1 MTEAPQPLN
10 AAARRATAAVPDYPE
25 PVLGNPAS
33 SLLESGVGNCYPGLE
48 FDLRQL
54 DMRFFPGLV
63 FEFRGIEPSGPDG
76 TQGACLVYSEVET
89 DNAFL
94 QDLPWLHALKTAL
107 NGPQG
112 AALGGGTWW
121 LHWVEQYGRRIELYD
136 ADVFQ
141 NAVWLTPY
149 EGETVWWVVRGIE
162 ADPDD
167 SVADLTIALSQRD
180 GNGQPTGQPVIL
192 HGKRRRYLDADG
204 VIPDVYRPGELTAS
218 MCSPWTHDFRD
229 CACQYW
235 AANHPDVVLGPVHG
249 EAEPDGTSVK
259 DARQAVTFLDWMRR
273 RGPRDDISAAP
284 TIEAARP
291 DQYDPLEFNM
301 KWEELDFVLQGI
313 ETKGTR
319 PKGDPDTPADPY
331 VGPADIIHDIT
342 TELAPLEFT
351 LALAYLYAHFS
362 LRAPDEVTPQQRAV
376 WPDLADDLTAARQLI
391 LSVALSEMTH
401 LRWDNQILWML
412 HRAGLSGRK
421 AYEPVI
427 RPVATTKRGTAREAL
442 SGPAWART
450 LRPATLDV
458 IEDFIAAERPGKAI
472 DTEYA
477 RLVHELRSGER
488 TYPEGLYELAV
499 RIDSDGLQHYQKFR
513 DMALILRRYAAD
525 PNLYRRNLTLA
536 KPDDVAAELGLV
548 TSIVEAL
555 KEGYA
560 AEAND
565 DMRAAEAAI
574 LQSRTAMRDLMTAWE
589 ALARNG
595 IGLPVFAP
603 WEKHDH
609 A

>member
-1 MTEAPQPLN
+1 MTDAPQPLN
-10 AAARRATAAVPDYPE
+10 AAARRATDAVPAYPE

-54 DMRFFPGLV
+54 DMRFFPGIV

-89 DNAFL
+89 DSAFEA
-94 QDLPWLHALKTAL
+94 DLPWLHTLKTAL

-112 AALGGGTWW
+112 AALGSGTWW

-162 ADPDD
+162 ADSEDT
-167 SVADLTIALSQRD
+167 VADLTIALSQRD
-180 GNGQPTGQPVIL
+180 GNGQPTGLPVIL

-249 EAEPDGTSVK
+249 AAEPDGTSAA
-259 DARQAVTFLDWMRR
+259 DARQAVAFLDWMRR
-273 RGPRDDISAAP
+273 RGPRDDVSAAP
-284 TIEAARP
+284 SLEQARP

-313 ETKGTR
+313 ETKGTAA
-319 PKGDPDTPADPY
+319 KGDPDTPDDPY
-331 VGPADIIHDIT
+331 RSTADIIHDLT
-342 TELAPLEFT
+342 TDLAPLEFT
-351 LALAYLYAHFS
+351 LSMAYLYAHFS
-362 LRAPDEVTPQQRAV
+362 LRTPDEVTPAQRRV
-376 WPDLADDLTAARQLI
+376 WPDLADDLTAARQMI

-401 LRWDNQILWML
+401 MRWDNQILWLL
-412 HRAGLSGRK
+412 HRAGHYPKGT
-421 AYEPVI
+421 AYKPVI
-427 RPVATTKRGTAREAL
+427 RPVPKDRADPPRSLQR
-442 SGPAWART
+442 
-450 LRPATLDV
+450 ATLGV
-458 IEDFIAAERPGKAI
+458 IQGFVDIERPRRAI

-477 RLVHELRSGER
+477 RLVHALRQGGGS
-488 TYPEGLYELAV
+488 YPEGLYELAV
-499 RIDSDGLQHYQKFR
+499 RIDSDGLQHFQKFR
-513 DMALILRRYAAD
+513 DVALILSRYAAD
-525 PNLYRRNLTLA
+525 ESLFLRPITLA
-536 KPDDVAAELGLV
+536 GPDDDSVAPALALV
-548 TSIVEAL
+548 DQIVDAL
-555 KEGYA
+555 TEGYA
-560 AEAND
+560 AEAAD
-565 DMRAAEAAI
+565 DMRGAEAAN
-574 LQSRTAMRDLMTAWE
+574 LSSRTAMRDLMAEWDR
-589 ALARNG
+589 LARDG
-595 IGLPVFAP
+595 IGLPIFAR
-603 WEKHDH
+603 WRDDD